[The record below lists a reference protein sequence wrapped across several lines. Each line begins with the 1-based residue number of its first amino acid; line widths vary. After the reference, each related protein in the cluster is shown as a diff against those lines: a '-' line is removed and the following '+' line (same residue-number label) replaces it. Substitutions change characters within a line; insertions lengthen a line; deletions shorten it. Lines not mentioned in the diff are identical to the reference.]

1 VRREGANDLGE
12 VDDDTENRAR
22 HRQPTPDAVG
32 STRRPAVK
40 APTVSPAPPK
50 LQMRCELP
58 VSAGPV
64 PVGIRPMR
72 RDDLDALGT
81 LFYTAYRGTVDDEGE
96 SPEEARGVVQAAFD
110 GEFGPFV
117 PDASMVVES
126 GGALLSAAFV
136 TEWQG
141 LPLLAFT
148 VTRPES
154 KGQGHAR
161 RCTAASMQA
170 LAAAGHRELRLF
182 VTETNVP
189 ARVVYERL
197 GFVLVNDA

>member
-1 VRREGANDLGE
+1 MD
-12 VDDDTENRAR
+12 
-22 HRQPTPDAVG
+22 HPPT
-32 STRRPAVK
+32 
-40 APTVSPAPPK
+40 K
-50 LQMRCELP
+50 LQMRCALP
-58 VSAGPV
+58 APAAQASAD
-64 PVGIRPMR
+64 IRPMQR
-72 RDDLDALGT
+72 HELDALAA
-81 LFYTAYRGTVDDEGE
+81 LFHSAYLDTVDYEGE
-96 SPEEARGVVQAAFD
+96 SPDEARGVVQAAFD
-110 GEFGPFV
+110 GEFGRFMPE
-117 PDASMVVES
+117 ASMVVES
-126 GGALLSAAFV
+126 DGALLSAAFV

-148 VTRPES
+148 VTRPAS